1 MRLPRRA
8 GQSSGQD
15 GGAQG
20 TAHRRRGGVHLCWG
34 APRGMRGFPE
44 RRAPCQTCR
53 RCGLAAEGW
62 GLRVRVGVVRQLSAR
77 LQLAAMVL
85 TRLLAA
91 MRPASLVPSRTTR
104 HSWPYT
110 ALVLGLGPVSARR
123 AREDRWRARDPAPPP
138 PRRAL
143 WSRAAPALL
152 LPLQPTSRKPAP
164 HQPGPSRGRG
174 GGGRSSSHRRR
185 CSSHTAPASPLPW
198 GAGDACF
205 PLTAYPLFTGHRTA
219 YSRRTHLLTC

>member
-1 MRLPRRA
+1 MAELKAQLIEGVEVRTSAGVLLGACEGFRRDA
-8 GQSSGQD
+8 RP
-15 GGAQG
+15 A
-20 TAHRRRGGVHLCWG
+20 RRGG
-34 APRGMRGFPE
+34 A
-44 RRAPCQTCR
+44 
-53 RCGLAAEGW
+53 GLAAEGW

-164 HQPGPSRGRG
+164 HQPWPSRGRG
-174 GGGRSSSHRRR
+174 GGRGGGGVRKHI
-185 CSSHTAPASPLPW
+185 TPPPLQ
-198 GAGDACF
+198 
-205 PLTAYPLFTGHRTA
+205 
-219 YSRRTHLLTC
+219 